1 MTSRAMAEDSWGNT
15 EEAPS
20 QPGGLILEDFLEE
33 VIGEQTLTGLSKPG
47 EYADRE
53 GCGVGG
59 H

>member
-33 VIGEQTLTGLSKPG
+33 VIGEQTLTG
-47 EYADRE
+47 
-53 GCGVGG
+53 
-59 H
+59 